1 MEERFTEFVVADGVA
16 RLRFTRASKRNALS
30 RETIAQLAAAVD
42 EARRDDSVR
51 TLVLEAD
58 GPVFCAGM
66 DLGEMQDRARQPDAL
81 ELWHQDTV
89 VYRDLLV
96 DLLTLPLPTLAVV
109 QGPVLAGGVGLVAAC
124 DMVIG
129 TTSATCALPEPRRGI
144 TAAVVAPLLIH
155 RIGPGAASFALLS
168 GATLDAETCY
178 RQGLYHQLCEPGDL
192 TARVDQRIEEILSG
206 APAALAMTKQHL
218 LDCLLPNLLPQLEAG
233 MEVSARARETGD
245 AREGLA
251 AFFEKRPPAWQ

>member
-1 MEERFTEFVVADGVA
+1 MTEQLTDFTVHDGVA
-16 RLRFTRASKRNALS
+16 RLRLTRAAKRNALS
-30 RETIAQLAAAVD
+30 RKLIAQLARAVD
-42 EARRDDSVR
+42 AVRGDDSVR
-51 TLVLEAD
+51 VLVLEAE

-81 ELWHQDTV
+81 EQWHQDTV

-96 DLLTLPLPTLAVV
+96 NLLTIPVPTLVAL

-124 DMVIG
+124 DIVIASS
-129 TTSATCALPEPRRGI
+129 TATCALPEPRRGI

-155 RIGPGAASFALLS
+155 RIGPGAAGYALLS
-168 GATLDAETCY
+168 GATLQAETCFH
-178 RQGLYHQLCEPGDL
+178 QGLYNQLCEPGELPGIID
-192 TARVDQRIEEILSG
+192 DRISEILTG
-206 APAALAMTKQHL
+206 APAALAMTKRHL
-218 LDCLLPNLLPQLEAG
+218 LDCLLPELLRQLDSG
-233 MEVSARARETGD
+233 MEVSARARETTD